1 MIYLFLKVF
10 LILSLLFS
18 VNAQAYIDPGMGSF
32 ILQAILGFIAVTI
45 TSVTFFWNKI
55 KSIIKNIFKKK
66 NNQKNDD
73 KVE

>member
-1 MIYLFLKVF
+1 M
-10 LILSLLFS
+10 SLLFP

-32 ILQAILGFIAVTI
+32 ILQAILGFIAVTV

-55 KSIIKNIFKKK
+55 KSIIRNIFKKK

>member
-1 MIYLFLKVF
+1 M
-10 LILSLLFS
+10 SLLFP

>member
-10 LILSLLFS
+10 LILSLLFPG
-18 VNAQAYIDPGMGSF
+18 NAQAYIDPGMGSF
-32 ILQAILGFIAVTI
+32 ILQVILGFIAVTI
-45 TSVTFFWNKI
+45 TSVTVFWNKI

>member
-10 LILSLLFS
+10 LILSLLFP